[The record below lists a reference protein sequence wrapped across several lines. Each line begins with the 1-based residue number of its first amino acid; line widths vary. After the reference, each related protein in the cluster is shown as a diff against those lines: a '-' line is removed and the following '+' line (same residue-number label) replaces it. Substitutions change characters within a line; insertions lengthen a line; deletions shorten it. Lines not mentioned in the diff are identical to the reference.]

1 MGAWAWLRGRL
12 TPAALAYIATVTVLT
27 AVGFASGQPLL
38 IGVAALLTLPLSI
51 VAVPVFYMLAGL
63 LGLVPGANPSRASGS
78 GYVGPHG
85 KVVVT
90 HSGEPAQWYLISLDV
105 LGVAIFAAAAVAMMV
120 LLDLVIRWRQR
131 VHAGA

>member
-12 TPAALAYIATVTVLT
+12 TPAALAYIAAVTVLA
-27 AVGFASGQPLL
+27 AVGFASGRPLL
-38 IGVAALLTLPLSI
+38 IGVAALLTLPVSI

-85 KVVVT
+85 NVVVT
-90 HSGEPAQWYLISLDV
+90 HTGEPARWYLVSLDG
-105 LGVAIFAAAAVAMMV
+105 LGVVVFAAAAVAMVV
-120 LLDLVIRWRQR
+120 LLDLVLRWRQR